1 MTMNVPTWF
10 HENLESIVRIVRRR
24 GTAGLR
30 KNRFSN
36 ILVRGSDE
44 GSPVAKFLLGV
55 LYEYLALKDVGIERG
70 DGVTYILQSA
80 ILGYQDAVNWCYE
93 HILAY
98 LLDGEQEYRAHIIE
112 MCEVGAKA
120 GDARVQ
126 LMYALILMDGYITPR
141 NKAMSDFWLKQ
152 AIDQGFDAEKW
163 MSSIQRER
171 R

>member
-1 MTMNVPTWF
+1 MTMNVPVWF
-10 HENLESIVRIVRRR
+10 HENLESIVRTVRRR

-30 KNRFSN
+30 KNRFSK

-44 GSPVAKFLLGV
+44 GSPSAKFLLGL
-55 LYEYLALKDVGIERG
+55 LYEYLALKDVGVDRG

-93 HILAY
+93 HVLAY
-98 LLDGEQEYRAHIIE
+98 LLDGEQDYRTHIIE
-112 MCEVGAKA
+112 MCEVAAKA

-126 LMYALILMDGYITPR
+126 LMYALILMEGGITPR
-141 NKAMSDFWLKQ
+141 NKAMSDFWLQQ
-152 AIDQGFDAEKW
+152 AIDQGFNAEEW
-163 MSSIQRER
+163 MSSLLRER